1 MRHRV
6 IAVIADIAEIGER
19 ICDRTA
25 GRKFGGIFWEV
36 ARNMNM
42 RRKHD

>member
-1 MRHRV
+1 V

-19 ICDRTA
+19 ICDRTV
-25 GRKFGGIFWEV
+25 GRKFGGIFWGKW

-42 RRKHD
+42 RRKYD